1 MNKNE
6 RKPKKEEKRKKQ
18 KRKKKKAKSKKKEKK
33 EKKKKGNMLVG
44 RGQQTESAIQQF
56 SVARGAVVVVARL
69 PALASLV
76 SVEITLTTPREARM
90 LVGVRDASRLAVQP
104 SAQVLLRDAVLS
116 PNSPTVRI
124 VAPPFVA
131 AAFGIERAVV
141 VVSDTA
147 CALSVRVVTAR
158 GAEITDAHFADV
170 RAELRLYRNG
180 LRARTV
186 QPYGAYTARLVD
198 VSDPSATMPVPV
210 LTTGGAVASAFVEL
224 DRVHTAEAPQTQT
237 PLTLSSARAGDV
249 PPCSATFAFVPAV
262 ARLVPRA
269 VGDITEFAL
278 EFGGTASGTVSGTS
292 AGTAGGTS
300 AGASGSVVPTLL
312 VGTDEV
318 ACTTVAPGVFAA
330 RLPMGEEIR
339 IARIVADGES
349 QYFELAA
356 PMVLAAPAVATSA
369 EIVDAADVAREAYAR
384 VRLVLRAADAS
395 TIVPT
400 TVPALV
406 SVTSIDGTVSD
417 ASATVVSGEIVVA
430 LIEPTRVFS
439 VHIGAGTV
447 CASGATCAALVA
459 TLPLSYGETFVLCTC
474 AGASRVFGAAT
485 AATSA
490 IQRVSY
496 AARRTFDAHASS
508 VAVDASGSS
517 VSVSSLSSLSFD
529 AGFSGSA
536 TTLVLTSDVA
546 TSGRKRVGTAQ
557 LALGAG
563 LGGVSVSV
571 PVYADVLGTGVAIL
585 DASNVTATYADS
597 TSGRSTGGRA
607 DSLRA
612 STLRSLFVRAAQGV
626 SCRSGSMRVSGA
638 TPSAT
643 ASATPTTNF
652 VDGGVECTF
661 PTGLSLA
668 PGVTYKLELRDAVVD
683 VGDERVLGVNAD
695 VAFGAPTIALVA
707 HGSAATNMGLPSE
720 PSTRVVPFDASDAR
734 FSAPPQQTLRTVYVR
749 AQIAG
754 AAAGAAVGFVG
765 ASAVGV
771 STDSGATFVPCAA
784 FDSLGVGAQQN
795 LILGLGGPYFR
806 RVPCIVG
813 GATSHALLGVFV
825 GTAVDTARV
834 KVAVDGLVLDSGLGS
849 DARLVSV
856 SAA

>member
-1 MNKNE
+1 
-6 RKPKKEEKRKKQ
+6 
-18 KRKKKKAKSKKKEKK
+18 
-33 EKKKKGNMLVG
+33 MLVG

-90 LVGVRDASRLAVQP
+90 LVGVRDASRLAAQP

-116 PNSPTVRI
+116 PTSPTVRV
-124 VAPPFVA
+124 VASPFVA

-141 VVSDTA
+141 VVSDAA
-147 CALSVRVVTAR
+147 CALSVRVVTVR
-158 GAEITDAHFADV
+158 GAEIADAHFADV

-237 PLTLSSARAGDV
+237 PLTLFSARAGDV

-278 EFGGTASGTVSGTS
+278 EFGAQGGTTSGTS
-292 AGTAGGTS
+292 AGTAG
-300 AGASGSVVPTLL
+300 AVPTLL

-330 RLPMGEEIR
+330 RLPMGEGIR

-369 EIVDAADVAREAYAR
+369 EIVGAADVARDAYAR

-430 LIEPTRVFS
+430 LIEPTRVFA

-459 TLPLSYGETFVLCTC
+459 TLPLSYGETFVLCTR

-485 AATSA
+485 AATA
-490 IQRVSY
+490 AVQRVSY
-496 AARRTFDAHASS
+496 AARRTFDAHVSS
-508 VAVDASGSS
+508 VAIDASGSS
-517 VSVSSLSSLSFD
+517 GSSVSSLSSLSFD

-563 LGGVSVSV
+563 LGGASVPASV

-585 DASNVTATYADS
+585 DASNVTATYADGTSGTS
-597 TSGRSTGGRA
+597 TSGRAGA
-607 DSLRA
+607 LRA

-643 ASATPTTNF
+643 PTTSF

-668 PGVTYKLELRDAVVD
+668 PGVTYTLELRDAVVD

-749 AQIAG
+749 ARIAG
-754 AAAGAAVGFVG
+754 AGAAAAVGFVG

-813 GATSHALLGVFV
+813 GAVGPALLGVFV
-825 GTAVDTARV
+825 GTAVETARV
-834 KVAVDGLVLDSGLGS
+834 RVAVDGLVLDSGLGS
-849 DARLVSV
+849 DARLVS
-856 SAA
+856 AA